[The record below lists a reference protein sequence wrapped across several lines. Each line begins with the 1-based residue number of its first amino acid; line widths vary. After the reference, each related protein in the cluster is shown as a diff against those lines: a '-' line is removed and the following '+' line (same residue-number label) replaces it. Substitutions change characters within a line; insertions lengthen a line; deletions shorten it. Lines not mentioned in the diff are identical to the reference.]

1 MKKFVEIGR
10 GKTEGEEE
18 EEYDEDEDPRPRDKG
33 KVISKTC
40 ACRNSKI
47 KTT

>member
-33 KVISKTC
+33 KVISSTC
-40 ACRNSKI
+40 SCWNSKL
-47 KTT
+47 KST